1 MFKEFLNAAIFHHF
15 STVQNLSTA
24 QCMHTVL
31 LSWYHG
37 ASQELPELPL
47 NFFEPRYVELARRI
61 APPKGDGKFG
71 YTPVVQRRKGGRG
84 WRKCQELIDGVKLMS
99 FVATRLSESPDVS
112 CLSIFMILMYES

>member
-1 MFKEFLNAAIFHHF
+1 MGP
-15 STVQNLSTA
+15 
-24 QCMHTVL
+24 
-31 LSWYHG
+31 W
-37 ASQELPELPL
+37 QELPELPL

-61 APPKGDGKFG
+61 ASPKGDGKFG

-99 FVATRLSESPDVS
+99 VVAKRPRLSESPDVS

>member
-1 MFKEFLNAAIFHHF
+1 MLKNFKGELNAAITTT
-15 STVQNLSTA
+15 SEQSNLSNA
-24 QCMHTVL
+24 LCCSHGP
-31 LSWYHG
+31 WY
-37 ASQELPELPL
+37 QELPELPL

-84 WRKCQELIDGVKLMS
+84 WSICQEWIDGVKLMS
-99 FVATRLSESPDVS
+99 FVGTRLSESPYVS